1 MNQFLTPKPFP
12 KNHEDKRLAVGLE
25 YFRNKGW
32 EPFPFQI
39 QTWNDF
45 LDGKSG
51 LLNAPTGSGKT
62 FALWFPVLLEYIQNH
77 PDSWQKPRN
86 NGIQLIWVTPLRAL
100 AQDIQKAMQEVCEA
114 IGLPWQVAVRNGDTD
129 AKTRASQKKR
139 PPECLITTPETL
151 HVLISQNDHPS
162 LFQSVKAIV
171 VDEWHELVGNK
182 RGVQVQLALEYI
194 QEICPQTFRRWA
206 VSATIG
212 NLEEAAKALLG
223 EKLPIH
229 VVKAKIH
236 KEIVLQSVFPEEI
249 EKYPWSG
256 HLGIRLLDQ
265 IIPVIEAGKS
275 VLLFTNTRSQTE
287 IWYQKILEAR
297 PDWAGWI
304 GMHHGS
310 LDNSVRTW
318 VENALNEGKLKL
330 VVCTSSLDLGVD
342 FRPVDRVIQVGSPK
356 GVSRFVQ
363 RAGRA
368 GHQPGLPSMVY
379 FVPTNSLELIEAAA
393 LRDAIEKEEAESQF
407 PPELPYDVLIQFLV
421 TLAVGIGFD
430 PNQIYPI
437 VRRTFSFRDLT
448 QQEMNWVMDF
458 ITKGGSSLGSYEDF
472 LKVVEDSDGLF
483 RVKNKR
489 IAMKHRLSMGTIV
502 SDPMLKVKFKNG
514 TYLGTVEEYFIAK
527 MKIGD
532 RFFFAG
538 RSLELLQIRDL
549 SAIVKVSEKKS
560 NNVVSWMGAR
570 MSLSSKLADK
580 IREIFQEY
588 HLGII
593 RSEELRRVLPILDLQ
608 EKLSVVPDRSTFLIE
623 SIRSSEGF
631 HLFFYPFEGRMI
643 HELMSALIAYRI
655 AQRYP
660 VSFNIAMNDY
670 GFELLSDVYISPEEV
685 LEEDIFSLKNI
696 DRDILHCVNESEMSR
711 RKFREI
717 AGIAGL
723 VFQGY
728 PGKPTTFKHIQANS
742 TLLFQVFDQ
751 YDPDNLLLK
760 QAHLEALNQQMEQE
774 KFVKAMKKVDELH
787 LIIKR
792 PVQFTP
798 FSFPLMVDRL
808 SRTTISSESVEDRV
822 AKILAQMEI
831 QD

>member
-1 MNQFLTPKPFP
+1 MKEN
-12 KNHEDKRLAVGLE
+12 RLQIAFD
-25 YFRNKGW
+25 YFQTKGW
-32 EPFPFQI
+32 KPFPFQI
-39 QTWNDF
+39 ETWNDF

-62 FALWFPVLLEYIQNH
+62 FALWFPAILEYIQQH
-77 PDSWQKPRN
+77 PGTWKKPKN
-86 NGIQLIWVTPLRAL
+86 NGIQIIWVTPLRAL
-100 AQDIQKAMQEVCEA
+100 SKDIQLAMQEVCDV
-114 IGLPWQVAVRNGDTD
+114 IGLPWKIAVRNGDTD
-129 AKTRASQKKR
+129 AKTRAALKRR

-151 HVLISQNDHPS
+151 HVLISQKDHKK
-162 LFQSVKAIV
+162 LFQTVNAIV

-194 QEICPQTFRRWA
+194 QSICPSTFRRWA

-212 NLEEAAKALLG
+212 NLKEAAGALLG
-223 EKLPIH
+223 NQSPPHI
-229 VVKAKIH
+229 VKANIG
-236 KEIVLQSVFPEEI
+236 KEILVHPVFPEEI

-256 HLGIRLLDQ
+256 HLGIRMLEKV
-265 IIPVIEAGKS
+265 IPIIEAGKT

-304 GMHHGS
+304 AMHHGS
-310 LDNSVRTW
+310 LDMSVRSW
-318 VENALNEGKLKL
+318 VEESLHEGRLKL

-356 GVSRFVQ
+356 GVSRFIQ

-368 GHQPGLPSMVY
+368 GHQPGLPSEIF
-379 FVPTNSLELIEAAA
+379 FVPTNALELIECSA
-393 LRDAIEKEEAESQF
+393 LRDAIENNEMESQF

-421 TLAVGIGFD
+421 TLAVGEGLNPEEIFLVVK
-430 PNQIYPI
+430 Q
-437 VRRTFSFRDLT
+437 TKSFENLT
-448 QQEMNWVMDF
+448 EAEMNWVMDF
-458 ITKGGSSLGSYEDF
+458 ITKGGASLGSYEDF
-472 LKVVEDSDGLF
+472 LKVSLDEDGLY
-483 RVKNKR
+483 RVKSKR

-502 SDPMLKVKFKNG
+502 SEVMLKVKFKNG
-514 TYLGTVEEYFIAK
+514 AYLGSVEEFFISK

-538 RSLELLQIRDL
+538 RSLELLQVKGL
-549 SAIVKVSEKKS
+549 TATVKVSEKKTK
-560 NNVVSWMGAR
+560 NVVSWMGAR
-570 MSLSSKLADK
+570 MSLSSKLSDK
-580 IREIFQEY
+580 IREILEYYNQENY
-588 HLGII
+588 I
-593 RSEELRRVLPILDLQ
+593 SEEIVRVLPILDLQ
-608 EKLSVVPDRSTFLIE
+608 NKLSIVPDRDTFLIE
-623 SIRSSEGF
+623 SHQSKEGF

-655 AQRYP
+655 SISQP
-660 VSFNIAMNDY
+660 VTFSIAMNDY
-670 GFELLSDVYISPEEV
+670 GFELLSDRPIQIEEL
-685 LEEDIFSLKNI
+685 LEEDLFTLDNFQE
-696 DRDILHCVNESEMSR
+696 DIRHCVNESEMSR

-717 AGIAGL
+717 ASIAGL

-742 TLLFQVFDQ
+742 SLLFQVFES

-760 QAHLEALNQQMEQE
+760 QAHAEAINQQMDQE
-774 KFVKAMKKVDELH
+774 KMIKALNKINAQQ
-787 LIIKR
+787 IILKT

-798 FSFPLMVDRL
+798 FSFPIMVDRL
-808 SRTTISSESVEDRV
+808 SRTSISSESIEDRIV
-822 AKILAQMEI
+822 KIQSQFEI

>member
-1 MNQFLTPKPFP
+1 MK
-12 KNHEDKRLAVGLE
+12 DKRLAVGLE

-32 EPFPFQI
+32 EPFQFQI

-100 AQDIQKAMQEVCEA
+100 AQDIQKAMQEVCKA

-151 HVLISQNDHPS
+151 HVLISQHDHPA

-229 VVKAKIH
+229 IVKAKIH

-310 LDNSVRTW
+310 LDNSVRAW

-421 TLAVGIGFD
+421 TLAVGIGYD
-430 PNQIYPI
+430 PEQIYPI
-437 VRRTFSFRDLT
+437 VKRTYSFRDLT
-448 QQEMNWVMDF
+448 KEEMNWVMDF

-514 TYLGTVEEYFIAK
+514 TFLGTVEEYFIAK

-670 GFELLSDVYISPEEV
+670 GFELLCDVYISPEEV
-685 LEEDIFSLKNI
+685 LEEDIFSLKDI

-808 SRTTISSESVEDRV
+808 SRTTISSESVEDKV